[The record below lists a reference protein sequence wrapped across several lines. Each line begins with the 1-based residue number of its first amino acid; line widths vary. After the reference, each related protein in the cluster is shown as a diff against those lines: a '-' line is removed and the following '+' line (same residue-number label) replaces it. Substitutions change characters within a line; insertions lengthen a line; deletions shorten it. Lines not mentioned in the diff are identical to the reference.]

1 MMTLGPTVLIA
12 KERIT
17 LTVMDTTITVAE
29 IGDELSVEDTDNTG
43 YVVRNKAN
51 LDIQFTV
58 LPSQVNIS

>member
-1 MMTLGPTVLIA
+1 MTMHGPTVLTA
-12 KERIT
+12 KEKIT